1 MKWKYNVKKIKIK
14 NAEKNPN
21 KYIMIRILTNK
32 TIFLQGIIYI
42 LRFLFT
48 YSKIVT
54 SVARCLKSK
63 AKHVYP
69 DVMFAFH
76 WNITQIELSETC
88 PMRLNTTKWKYQI
101 EEMIK
106 GYLVERE

>member
-1 MKWKYNVKKIKIK
+1 MPKKIQT
-14 NAEKNPN
+14 NLYHDPYLN
-21 KYIMIRILTNK
+21 KKK
-32 TIFLQGIIYI
+32 TFFLQGIIYI

-63 AKHVYP
+63 AKHVYL

-76 WNITQIELSETC
+76 
-88 PMRLNTTKWKYQI
+88 
-101 EEMIK
+101 
-106 GYLVERE
+106 